1 MARFNRILITGAG
14 GNLGRQLRRGL
25 ADLADHIR
33 IHDRIEM
40 SNVTAREEPIVSD
53 LSDFDTVLEMTR
65 DVDAIVHFG
74 GAPMEMAFETIL
86 NDTIRG
92 TYHVYEAARRN
103 GVKRIVY
110 ASSVHAIGFYRL
122 EDNIDANAL
131 PRPDGLYGVS
141 KAYAE
146 ALSRLY
152 WDKWEIET
160 FCLRIFSSFEEPAD
174 RRHLWSFLTF
184 DDLVRYVTAALT
196 APRVGHTIGFGLSDN
211 AIKPVD
217 DGLASHIGYK
227 PQDSAEAHRARI
239 EATVDPVDPFATQH
253 ARLGGFIAEMAHPDE
268 WESEPETPGASK

>member
-1 MARFNRILITGAG
+1 MAQFNRILITGAG
-14 GNLGRQLRRGL
+14 GNLGQELRRGL

-33 IHDRIEM
+33 INDRIEM
-40 SNVTAREEPIVSD
+40 TDVTPKEEPVVAELGD
-53 LSDFDTVLEMTR
+53 LDAMIELTK

-92 TYHVYEAARRN
+92 TYNIYEAARKN
-103 GVKRIVY
+103 GVKRIIY
-110 ASSVHAIGFYRL
+110 ASSVHAIGFYKL
-122 EDNIDANAL
+122 EDHIDASAL

-152 WDKWEIET
+152 WDKWGIET

-184 DDLVRYVTAALT
+184 DDLVRYVSAALT

-211 AIKPVD
+211 TVKPVD
-217 DGLASHIGYK
+217 DSLAAHIGYR
-227 PQDSAEAHRARI
+227 PQDSAEPHRARI
-239 EATVDPVDPFATQH
+239 EAATAPSDPQATQH

-268 WESEPETPGASK
+268 WDEKPKTPGAK

>member
-1 MARFNRILITGAG
+1 MARYNRILITGAE
-14 GNLGRQLRRGL
+14 GNLGRELRRGL
-25 ADLADHIR
+25 TNLADHIR
-33 IHDRIEM
+33 INDRIEM
-40 SNVTAREEPIVSD
+40 TNVTAKEEPVVAELGD
-53 LSDFDTVLEMTR
+53 LDAVLEMTR

-103 GVKRIVY
+103 GVKRIIY
-110 ASSVHAIGFYRL
+110 ASSVHAIGFYPL
-122 EDNIDANAL
+122 EHHIDANAP

-141 KAYAE
+141 KAYVE

-152 WDKWEIET
+152 WDKWGIET

-184 DDLVRYVTAALT
+184 DDLVRYVSAALT

-211 AIKPVD
+211 TVKPVD
-217 DGLASHIGYK
+217 DRLAAHIGYVPK
-227 PQDSAEAHRARI
+227 DSAEPHRARI
-239 EATVDPVDPFATQH
+239 EAATEPSDPTALQY
-253 ARLGGFIAEMAHPDE
+253 ARLGGFIVEMDHPDD
-268 WESEPETPGASK
+268 WDAPPETPGAKK